1 MDDLLL
7 FQTIVVG
14 TDGSPT
20 ARIAED
26 VATMLARATGG
37 QVLVVSAFDG
47 NTDAKLTAEEAV
59 KDARTR
65 VEAAGIDSW
74 SEVVEGEPAAAL
86 VKFADHVNA
95 ELIMIGEIGMGEA
108 RLLRLGGV
116 PDRISHSA
124 PCSVLIVRTGN
135 DAREAN
141 AAEPP
146 PVRYRS
152 VLIATDGSPT
162 ASHAAHLGAALGRA
176 SGASITLAHIGD
188 ELMGRIVLKDTAER
202 LEEPD
207 LPQQIAGGEQGK
219 TIARLADQ
227 LGSDLVVVGNKGIAG
242 ARRVLG
248 SVPNTVSHN
257 ADCDVLIVHT
267 VGRSL
272 ADLTPGEGAIVEEKG
287 RKVAGYRDS
296 SGQLTLLSKEVHALR
311 LLGAVE
317 PNARDV
323 GLPLPRLALRRRGQ
337 GRQRAGPARPRE
349 DQGVGAQ
356 ARRPHG
362 QKHPARRQCLLL
374 RGDATPTD
382 RPRPAAT
389 SAAVSHLPARPALT
403 QRRSFRDGRRASRSA
418 LKSKSTL

>member
-1 MDDLLL
+1 MDDLLV
-7 FQTIVVG
+7 FQTILVG

-47 NTDAKLTAEEAV
+47 NADAKLTAEEAV
-59 KDARTR
+59 KDARSR
-65 VEAAGIDSW
+65 VDVAGVDSW

-95 ELIMIGEIGMGEA
+95 ELIVIGDIGMGEA
-108 RLLRLGGV
+108 RRLRLGGV

-141 AAEPP
+141 AAEPR

-176 SGASITLAHIGD
+176 LGASITLAHVGD

-202 LEEPD
+202 LGEPD
-207 LPQQIAGGEQGK
+207 LAQQIADGEPGK

-227 LGSDLVVVGNKGIAG
+227 LGTDLVVVGNKGIAG

-287 RKVAGYRDS
+287 QRVAGYRDP
-296 SGQLTLLSKEVHALR
+296 SGQLTVLSKKCTH
-311 LLGAVE
+311 LGCSVQWNPTLETWDCPCHGSRFDAEGKVV
-317 PNARDV
+317 N
-323 GLPLPRLALRRRGQ
+323 
-337 GRQRAGPARPRE
+337 GPAQR
-349 DQGVGAQ
+349 D
-356 ARRPHG
+356 
-362 QKHPARRQCLLL
+362 L
-374 RGDATPTD
+374 D
-382 RPRPAAT
+382 RIHA
-389 SAAVSHLPARPALT
+389 
-403 QRRSFRDGRRASRSA
+403 
-418 LKSKSTL
+418 

>member
-7 FQTIVVG
+7 FQTILVG
-14 TDGSPT
+14 TDGSST

-47 NTDAKLTAEEAV
+47 NADSKLAAEEAV
-59 KDARTR
+59 KEARR
-65 VEAAGIDSW
+65 GVDAAGVDSW
-74 SEVVEGEPAAAL
+74 SEVVQGEPAVAL
-86 VKFADHVNA
+86 VEFADHVNA
-95 ELIMIGEIGMGEA
+95 ELIVIGDIGMGGG
-108 RLLRLGGV
+108 RRLRLGGV

-135 DAREAN
+135 GTREPV

-146 PVRYRS
+146 AVRYRS

-176 SGASITLAHIGD
+176 LGASITLAHVGD

-202 LEEPD
+202 LGEPD
-207 LPQQIAGGEQGK
+207 LAQQIAGGEPGK

-227 LGSDLVVVGNKGIAG
+227 LGSDLVVVGNKGVAG

-272 ADLTPGEGAIVEEKG
+272 ADLKPGEGAIVEEKG
-287 RKVAGYRDS
+287 RKVAGYRDP
-296 SGQLTLLSKEVHALR
+296 SGQLTVLSKKCTHLGCSVQWNPTLETWDCPCHGSRFHAE
-311 LLGAVE
+311 GKVV
-317 PNARDV
+317 N
-323 GLPLPRLALRRRGQ
+323 
-337 GRQRAGPARPRE
+337 GPA
-349 DQGVGAQ
+349 
-356 ARRPHG
+356 
-362 QKHPARRQCLLL
+362 
-374 RGDATPTD
+374 
-382 RPRPAAT
+382 
-389 SAAVSHLPARPALT
+389 
-403 QRRSFRDGRRASRSA
+403 QRDLERIQE
-418 LKSKSTL
+418 